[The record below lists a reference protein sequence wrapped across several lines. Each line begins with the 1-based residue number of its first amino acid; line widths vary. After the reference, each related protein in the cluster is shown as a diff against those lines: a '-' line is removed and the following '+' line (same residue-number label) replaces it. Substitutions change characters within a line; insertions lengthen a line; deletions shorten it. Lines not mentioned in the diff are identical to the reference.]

1 MKGDVIMDGV
11 AAVKPRG
18 AARGW
23 GLRALLV
30 AVLVLA
36 SGGAWLA
43 GRASAR
49 DGQATSTTP
58 ATGYDLGVAG
68 KPAPTGRVREFQL
81 VAKEASWELAPGV
94 MVPAITYN
102 GQVPGPTIRVTEG
115 DTIRATLT
123 NELQQATA
131 IHWHGLHVP
140 NGMDGVPP
148 FTQPAIEP
156 GERFTYEFAASHAG
170 TFMYHSHLNA
180 VEQIDRGLYGV
191 LIIDPATAPPARFD
205 QEFTMM
211 LSAWDTAA
219 MPAAGHAMPGGGAMP
234 GQTGGTGGMAMNY
247 NYFTINGKAFPA
259 NEAWSVRE
267 GELLR
272 VRIINISN
280 LAHPMHLHGQDFTV
294 VAKDGEPVRP
304 DLQQTMNTIAVNAG
318 ETYDIAFR
326 IERPGAWVFHCH
338 ELHHTENDGVEPGG
352 LIQVIRTEGAAPAGT
367 GTTPA
372 ASPAPMPSKM
382 PGMGH

>member
-1 MKGDVIMDGV
+1 MEGVVGMKSRADV
-11 AAVKPRG
+11 
-18 AARGW
+18 RGW
-23 GLRALLV
+23 GLRVLLV
-30 AVLVLA
+30 AILVLA
-36 SGGAWLA
+36 SGGAWVA

-49 DGQATSTTP
+49 DGRATSNAS

-68 KPAPTGRVREFQL
+68 KPQPTGQVREFQL
-81 VAKEASWELAPGV
+81 VAKEATWEIAPGV
-94 MVPAITYN
+94 AVPAITYN

-115 DTIRATLT
+115 DTLRVTLS
-123 NELQQATA
+123 NELAQATA

-140 NGMDGVPP
+140 NAMDGVPP
-148 FTQPAIEP
+148 YTQPAIEP
-156 GERFTYEFAASHAG
+156 GQRFTYEFVASHAG

-180 VEQIDRGLYGV
+180 VEQIDRGLYGA
-191 LIIDPATAPPARFD
+191 LIIDPATTPPARFD
-205 QEFTMM
+205 KEFTML
-211 LSAWDTAA
+211 LSAWDTTA
-219 MPAAGHAMPGGGAMP
+219 MLATGHAMPGGGAMP
-234 GQTGGTGGMAMNY
+234 GQTGGMGGMAMAY

-259 NEAWSVRE
+259 NEAWTVRE

-294 VAKDGEPVRP
+294 VAKDGEPIRA
-304 DLQQTMNTIAVNAG
+304 DLQQTMNTLSVDAG

-326 IERPGAWVFHCH
+326 IDSPGTWLFHCH

-352 LIQVIRTEGAAPAGT
+352 LIQVIQTGTTAPAGT

-372 ASPAPMPSKM
+372 TSPTPMPSKM